1 MQMDLVPSAF
11 FIFFES
17 EVNQMIEIEH
27 YVPECIKSAKHMIA
41 EGRNIP
47 AQPDTKQMKKDQV
60 TRYIKDKGVV
70 NSYDKKG

>member
-1 MQMDLVPSAF
+1 
-11 FIFFES
+11 
-17 EVNQMIEIEH
+17 MIEIEH

-47 AQPDTKQMKKDQV
+47 TQPDTKHMKKDQV

>member
-1 MQMDLVPSAF
+1 
-11 FIFFES
+11 
-17 EVNQMIEIEH
+17 MIEIEH

-70 NSYDKKG
+70 NSYDKKAKLRQRCGNSTSVNS

>member
-1 MQMDLVPSAF
+1 
-11 FIFFES
+11 
-17 EVNQMIEIEH
+17 MIEIEH

-70 NSYDKKG
+70 NSYDKKS